1 MIANCL
7 SIEFSGG
14 IVDHC
19 LKINI
24 KKKKKPPVQ
33 DDGPAHIKMLYHIA
47 VRLKATKFE
56 FDLLTIEVYRS
67 KNFIDDV

>member
-1 MIANCL
+1 LLENKY
-7 SIEFSGG
+7 
-14 IVDHC
+14 
-19 LKINI
+19 KIN
-24 KKKKKPPVQ
+24 KKNPVQ